1 MFLIAECSEFV
12 LTSYQRTI
20 VSVASFQKTTESFLE
35 PQQDTVLYC
44 TVTIES
50 FFYHY
55 AIINSLTFH
64 FSYYLSC
71 RRKLVCNSISYVCLT
86 PYKS

>member
-1 MFLIAECSEFV
+1 MFLTAECSEFV

-50 FFYHY
+50 F
-55 AIINSLTFH
+55 LP
-64 FSYYLSC
+64 L
-71 RRKLVCNSISYVCLT
+71 CNYQ
-86 PYKS
+86 

>member
-35 PQQDTVLYC
+35 PQQDTVLY
-44 TVTIES
+44 TV
-50 FFYHY
+50 
-55 AIINSLTFH
+55 
-64 FSYYLSC
+64 
-71 RRKLVCNSISYVCLT
+71 R
-86 PYKS
+86 